1 MTVHSWELQKTVFSA
16 LNSGNI
22 TDYESTSITGVFD
35 DVPQGTAYPYIVVGE
50 ETAIDVSSKD
60 KDIFEHTLTVH
71 VWSQYRGRRDIK
83 VIMKQV
89 HDILHDSS
97 LTVSGGSMVN
107 MRQEF
112 QTTLLE
118 GDGITRHGVIRFRA
132 VVSDT

>member
-1 MTVHSWELQKTVFSA
+1 MGLHSFNLQKAIFSK
-16 LNSGNI
+16 LNNANI
-22 TDYESTSITGVFD
+22 TDEAGNAITGVFD
-35 DVPQGTAYPYIVVGE
+35 DVPEGTAYPYITIGDD
-50 ETAIDVSSKD
+50 TATNISAKGLDMH
-60 KDIFEHTLTVH
+60 EHTLNIH
-71 VWSQYRGRRDIK
+71 IWSQYRGRRDIK

>member
-22 TDYESTSITGVFD
+22 TDYDSTAITGVFD

-60 KDIFEHTLTVH
+60 RDIFEHTLTVH

>member
-22 TDYESTSITGVFD
+22 TDYESTAITGVFD